1 MPAAPSAL
9 HPDLPDLAD
18 PDSILRNGRRLDT
31 DTCHKR
37 LLFRNW
43 HRGAQEI
50 DLILASF
57 AERCLTDFRGAQLA
71 RLEALLDCSDVDLF
85 DWVTGR
91 SIPPLGYDYVVTRML
106 RASHC
111 RYKDSLWNDHCRR
124 SCSQSGIASR
134 LAQLC
139 RSCTDSPVL
148 HWLSAQSC
156 WRGGRLQ

>member
-9 HPDLPDLAD
+9 HPDLPGPAD
-18 PDSILRNGRRLDT
+18 PHSMLRDGRRPDIDT
-31 DTCHKR
+31 RHKR
-37 LLFRNW
+37 LLFRSW

-91 SIPPLGYDYVVTRML
+91 SIPPLGYMTT
-106 RASHC
+106 S
-111 RYKDSLWNDHCRR
+111 
-124 SCSQSGIASR
+124 
-134 LAQLC
+134 
-139 RSCTDSPVL
+139 
-148 HWLSAQSC
+148 
-156 WRGGRLQ
+156 